1 MLMTMKDDTMQ
12 FIDQSQLLMKLQNMQ
27 QQRDEEADQNQ
38 ELHMQMQ
45 QIQQNQ

>member
-1 MLMTMKDDTMQ
+1 MMLMTMKDDTMQ

-38 ELHMQMQ
+38 
-45 QIQQNQ
+45 

>member
-1 MLMTMKDDTMQ
+1 MQ

-38 ELHMQMQ
+38 ELYL
-45 QIQQNQ
+45 